1 MELQLQAPGRE
12 GQARRGYSGR
22 SFPLPPSQKTGRV
35 AVLEPF
41 IQQTCTQTA
50 SLIAAQLARH
60 LASLPPADHSHEG
73 IATVEQALL
82 LGGPPC
88 SAASVRQP
96 QSYRNSR

>member
-22 SFPLPPSQKTGRV
+22 SFPLPPSQKTGRA

-41 IQQTCTQTA
+41 IQQTCAQTA
-50 SLIAAQLARH
+50 SQVAAQLAEH
-60 LASLPPADHSHEG
+60 LASLPPAGPSPEG

-82 LGGPPC
+82 LGGRPC
-88 SAASVRQP
+88 RPAHVRQP
-96 QSYRNSR
+96 